1 MAANLFRQNL
11 IGNGL
16 LMGLKDLD
24 LQGFQVGEQS
34 FGRAHVNYGFLFS
47 VRVALPT

>member
-1 MAANLFRQNL
+1 
-11 IGNGL
+11 
-16 LMGLKDLD
+16 
-24 LQGFQVGEQS
+24 VGEQS